1 MSALNNKI
9 VIIGGKLQGME
20 ACYLA
25 MKAGIETILVDK
37 NPNAPAKHL
46 CSKFVCEDIF
56 EHSSQLLIDMKEADI
71 VLPALENAPVLQW
84 LNKDAK
90 AQGYTLAFDWHA
102 YQISS
107 SKRRSDELFRKCGIP
122 VPLYFPGGC
131 FPYICKPDSDS
142 GSHGVMKLKN
152 SAELHEALDKNSDLV
167 IQEYL
172 EGPSYSIEI
181 IGKPGMYRTY
191 LVTQIHIDQK
201 YDCRMVTAPCG
212 LTGAQED
219 TLRKMAFTIAEEI
232 KLHGIMDLEVI
243 LAGGELK
250 LLEIDARI
258 PSQTPAAI
266 LHSTGVNLLAELYDL
281 FCGRFEGDPLTET
294 RGAGR
299 TGDGTASGET
309 ATCDAE
315 PRYASYEHY
324 LVEDGNPR
332 SLGEHI
338 MTQGGALRL
347 ETGAW
352 GADEAVTDYTPDA
365 RLWRGIF
372 MNSGATPA
380 ELEQKRAR
388 TLQALRER
396 KRP

>member
-243 LAGGELK
+243 EHNGVFK

-258 PSQTPAAI
+258 PSQTPTAVLQSSGMNLLEEI
-266 LHSTGVNLLAELYDL
+266 RDLFSTGYFLKNQE
-281 FCGRFEGDPLTET
+281 R
-294 RGAGR
+294 RGHYV
-299 TGDGTASGET
+299 T
-309 ATCDAE
+309 
-315 PRYASYEHY
+315 YEHY
-324 LVEDGNPR
+324 LFDQNIPYP
-332 SLGEHI
+332 LGERI
-338 MTQGGALRL
+338 MTHGQPLRYNP
-347 ETGAW
+347 GFC
-352 GADEAVTDYTPDA
+352 GADDVITDCQPGVDP
-365 RLWRGIF
+365 WRGTFINVAPSKAAL
-372 MNSGATPA
+372 MS
-380 ELEQKRAR
+380 KRAKM
-388 TLQALRER
+388 LSNFA
-396 KRP
+396 KR